1 MHSHVCKNIE
11 NLIQKICTPK
21 NNLRSETMKTYIMAS
36 IFTDKKSLEEFKNN
50 GGNQGVGWIA
60 GVPDV
65 KYWRKEKNQII
76 ERISDADS
84 RWDNFP
90 ETIWNVLYTND
101 HRYYTENLKKCLEVD
116 EVYKYPVT
124 RIQVLLSEKISV
136 HQMKFQGW
144 RYLRLRYLKKKQVKN
159 LKLILKKCTNI
170 LLKINW
176 SLDLKLMMRERK
188 EIGMDPKA
196 ISYRNPCEK
205 RILNHLCM

>member
-1 MHSHVCKNIE
+1 
-11 NLIQKICTPK
+11 
-21 NNLRSETMKTYIMAS
+21 MKTYIMAS